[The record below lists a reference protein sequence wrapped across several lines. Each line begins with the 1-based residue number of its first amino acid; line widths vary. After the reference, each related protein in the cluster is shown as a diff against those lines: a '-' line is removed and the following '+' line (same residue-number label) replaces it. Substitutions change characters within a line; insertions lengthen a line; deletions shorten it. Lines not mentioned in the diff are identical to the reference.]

1 METELIP
8 LLLDA
13 ALGRRPHTRARIR
26 VIHARDE
33 ILCLQPRYS
42 TYEVMDH
49 PSHTAF
55 FLRGLPIDENP
66 HCKFQKYRGRHFSP
80 EEISEFLSLEYLKL
94 VLVSFV

>member
-42 TYEVMDH
+42 TYV
-49 PSHTAF
+49 
-55 FLRGLPIDENP
+55 
-66 HCKFQKYRGRHFSP
+66 K
-80 EEISEFLSLEYLKL
+80 
-94 VLVSFV
+94 